1 MATLRQDNELR
12 VALKKIDDW
21 DCCILDEV
29 HMLPA
34 PKYQNI
40 LRDLNF
46 KVKIGLTATPFRED
60 NKINDLFFMVGPKL
74 YEENILD
81 LIR

>member
-1 MATLRQDNELR
+1 
-12 VALKKIDDW
+12 
-21 DCCILDEV
+21 
-29 HMLPA
+29 MLPA
-34 PKYQNI
+34 PKYQNV